1 MPHMVAAIA
10 ATVAVMV
17 AMVAVMVARAGRA
30 ARVVVKA
37 NIVPNRSK
45 LLHNFP

>member
-10 ATVAVMV
+10 ATVALRV
-17 AMVAVMVARAGRA
+17 AMVAVMVGRA